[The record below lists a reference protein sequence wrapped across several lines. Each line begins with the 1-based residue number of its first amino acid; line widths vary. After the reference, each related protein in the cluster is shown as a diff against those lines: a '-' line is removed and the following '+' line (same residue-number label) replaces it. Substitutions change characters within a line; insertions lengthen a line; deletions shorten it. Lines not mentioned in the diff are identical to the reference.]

1 MVMAI
6 LLAGSLPFAD
16 AFIDG
21 AFRRVEKDFLA
32 LTRRVTSRH
41 ILVQDEKIAKALK
54 QKIRDECIEK
64 EIWVIDAFEEAAKKY
79 SKDETTNFRGGLI
92 GELVPQGYCRSPEL
106 DKYQFSVP
114 LGEIVGPVE
123 TEYGYH
129 LILVSERTNCPK
141 LDGDKTLMM
150 QTRGDD
156 VFGTLYEG
164 KQVGKVNVP
173 EIIMDQVQFW
183 TVSVIA
189 VCTTTIGLKSGSFV
203 ENRLLTH
210 FLFHRFLSSR
220 NSKGGVVAELAQKL
234 VTSL

>member
-1 MVMAI
+1 MLMLQRLLMVKAT

-114 LGEIVGPVE
+114 LGEIVGP
-123 TEYGYH
+123 
-129 LILVSERTNCPK
+129 
-141 LDGDKTLMM
+141 
-150 QTRGDD
+150 
-156 VFGTLYEG
+156 
-164 KQVGKVNVP
+164 
-173 EIIMDQVQFW
+173 
-183 TVSVIA
+183 
-189 VCTTTIGLKSGSFV
+189 
-203 ENRLLTH
+203 
-210 FLFHRFLSSR
+210 
-220 NSKGGVVAELAQKL
+220 
-234 VTSL
+234 

>member
-1 MVMAI
+1 MSMSMLRRLVMVMATVCI
-6 LLAGSLPFAD
+6 GCFPVTD

-41 ILVQDEKIAKALK
+41 ILVPDETVARALK

-64 EIWVIDAFEEAAKKY
+64 EKWVIDAFEEAAKKY
-79 SKDETTNFRGGLI
+79 SRDDTTNFRGGLI

-123 TEYGYH
+123 TEYGFH

-141 LDGDKTLMM
+141 LDGDKTLIM

-164 KQVGKVNVP
+164 KQVGKVNLP
-173 EIIMDQVQFW
+173 EILLDQVQFW
-183 TVSVIA
+183 TLTVIA
-189 VCTTTIGLKSGSFV
+189 VSEWSQGL
-203 ENRLLTH
+203 NCR
-210 FLFHRFLSSR
+210 
-220 NSKGGVVAELAQKL
+220 
-234 VTSL
+234 